1 MKNKR
6 YAAFLFDRFADHQ
19 LSMILTALGR
29 GNAFELE
36 TFSTSGRTL
45 VSASGMRITPH
56 TNLANMA
63 PEDFDLLLLPG
74 GSQWERGDNLE
85 IFPLI
90 MAAAGLRP
98 LIAIGE
104 AILALADLGLLDNI
118 PHTGDSPG
126 YLERFCPEYKGA
138 RFFRPQSFV
147 NAETILTVSGDA
159 FAAPGHGMLGLFDT
173 LQQIS
178 ANHHELFDPACQT
191 TGARIDRYCR

>member
-1 MKNKR
+1 MRNTR
-6 YAAFLFDRFADHQ
+6 YAAFIFDRFADHQ
-19 LSMILTALGR
+19 LSMILACLGQ
-29 GNAFELE
+29 GGGYELE
-36 TFSTSGRTL
+36 TFSTTGRPV
-45 VSASGMRITPH
+45 VSAGGIRVVPH

-90 MAAAGLRP
+90 MAAAGRRP

-126 YLERFCPEYKGA
+126 YLERFCPEYTGG

-147 NAETILTVSGDA
+147 NSGTILTVSGAA
-159 FAAPGHGMLGLFDT
+159 FAAAGHGILGLFDT
-173 LQQIS
+173 LQKIS
-178 ANHHELFDPACQT
+178 ANSHELFDPAYQT
-191 TGARIDRYCR
+191 TGA

>member
-6 YAAFLFDRFADHQ
+6 YAAFVFDRFADHQ
-19 LSMILTALGR
+19 LSMILACLGQ
-29 GNAFELE
+29 GTGYELE
-36 TFSTSGRTL
+36 TFSTTGRTVL
-45 VSASGMRITPH
+45 STGGMRVTPH

-90 MAAAGLRP
+90 MAAAGRRP

-138 RFFRPQSFV
+138 RFFRLQPIVHSGS
-147 NAETILTVSGDA
+147 ILTVSATA
-159 FAAPGHGMLGLFDT
+159 FAAAGHGILGLFDT
-173 LQQIS
+173 LQKIS
-178 ANHHELFDPACQT
+178 ANNHELFDPAYQT
-191 TGARIDRYCR
+191 TGA

>member
-1 MKNKR
+1 MKNRR
-6 YAAFLFDRFADHQ
+6 YAAFIFDRFADHQ
-19 LSMILTALGR
+19 LSMLLASLGR
-29 GNAFELE
+29 GSAFELE
-36 TFSTSGRTL
+36 TFSTTGRTV

-56 TNLANMA
+56 TNLASMA

-98 LIAIGE
+98 LIAVGE

-159 FAAPGHGMLGLFDT
+159 FAAASHGILGLFDT

-191 TGARIDRYCR
+191 TGTGIDHYYR

>member
-6 YAAFLFDRFADHQ
+6 YAAFVFESFADHQ
-19 LSMILTALGR
+19 LSMILACLGQ
-29 GNAFELE
+29 GAGYELE
-36 TFSTSGRTL
+36 TFSATGRTVL
-45 VSASGMRITPH
+45 SAGGMRVTPH
-56 TNLANMA
+56 TDLASMA

-74 GSQWERGDNLE
+74 GLRWERGDNLE

-90 MAAAGLRP
+90 MAAVGRVP

-138 RFFRPQSFV
+138 RFFRPQPIVHSGS
-147 NAETILTVSGDA
+147 ILTVSGDA
-159 FAAPGHGMLGLFDT
+159 FAAAGHGILGLFDT
-173 LQQIS
+173 LQKIS
-178 ANHHELFDPACQT
+178 ANNHELFDPAYQT
-191 TGARIDRYCR
+191 TGA